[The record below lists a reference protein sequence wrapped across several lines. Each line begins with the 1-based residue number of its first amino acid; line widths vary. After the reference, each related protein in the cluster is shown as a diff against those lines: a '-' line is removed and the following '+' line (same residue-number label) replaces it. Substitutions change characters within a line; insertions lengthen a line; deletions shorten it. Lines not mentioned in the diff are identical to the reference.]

1 MPVFADFVRD
11 SGRGD
16 LVDTTP
22 IFKLGPEHWR
32 RRRQTSAEERR
43 RTGSFAGPFWAG
55 TGDTEYFATVTSPSR
70 YYDRLGEAGIDYAIL
85 YPTVGLQLGH
95 LADDDRRVEL
105 CRLYNEYMADQFS
118 PYRDRFAIAAVV
130 PMDSP
135 VEAVEAITHA
145 VGLGAKVALIPSY
158 VRRQQRVT
166 GPGAPP
172 TSEAGTAEWID
183 TYGLDSRYDYDPVW
197 AKAIDLG
204 LPLAAHSVGMGFTD
218 RSSVSNFVYNHIG
231 HFGAVGEAL
240 AKSLFLGGV
249 TRRFPRLRVA
259 LLEGGVVSGLR
270 LFSDLVGHWHKR
282 GGHALDRL
290 NPANIDRQLL
300 TRLLTERDPALVRY
314 AAEDIVAMWGGDD
327 DRRDD
332 FAATS
337 VRSEHDIRDLYCPN
351 FYWGCEADDPFVGLA
366 FDHRLTP
373 LGARVPAIM
382 GSDLGHWDV
391 PEFTAPLAEAYE
403 LVERGIL
410 DAEMLREFVFTNAIR
425 CYASLN
431 RGFFRGTAVEGE
443 VAEVLASDPVP

>member
-1 MPVFADFVRD
+1 M
-11 SGRGD
+11 
-16 LVDTTP
+16 
-22 IFKLGPEHWR
+22 
-32 RRRQTSAEERR
+32 
-43 RTGSFAGPFWAG
+43 
-55 TGDTEYFATVTSPSR
+55 TSPSR

-105 CRLYNEYMADQFS
+105 CRLYNEYMADQYS
-118 PYRDRFAIAAVV
+118 PDRDRFAMAAVV

-135 VEAVEAITHA
+135 GEAVEAMTHA
-145 VGLGAKVALIPSY
+145 VGLGAQVALIPSY
-158 VRRQQRVT
+158 VRRQLRVA
-166 GPGAPP
+166 GPAAWP
-172 TSEAGTAEWID
+172 TPEAGTVEWID
-183 TYGLDSRYDYDPVW
+183 TYGLDSLYDYDPVW

-218 RSSVSNFVYNHIG
+218 RSSISNFVYNHIG

-249 TRRFPRLRVA
+249 TCRFPRLRVA

-290 NPANIDRQLL
+290 NPSNIDRQLL
-300 TRLLTERDPALVRY
+300 TRLLTERDPAMGRY
-314 AAEDIVAMWGGDD
+314 AAEDIVAVWGGDD

-337 VRSEHDIRDLYCPN
+337 VRSEQDLRDLYCPN

-373 LGARVPAIM
+373 LGGESQQSWVRTWAIGMCPSSPRRSQRRTSWWNAASWTPRCSGSLSSPTRSGVTPLSTGVSSGARPWRARWRKCWPLTLFPEAGRRS
-382 GSDLGHWDV
+382 GS
-391 PEFTAPLAEAYE
+391 
-403 LVERGIL
+403 R
-410 DAEMLREFVFTNAIR
+410 
-425 CYASLN
+425 
-431 RGFFRGTAVEGE
+431 
-443 VAEVLASDPVP
+443 